1 MTRTHV
7 FRIIGLLSVA
17 AFATP
22 PAQGQQSSGSA
33 ALREAWT
40 VTVAAGA
47 FTYELA
53 DDNDFFLL
61 AFRADRPLSQWVR
74 FEVETSYSRPEVQT
88 DSEGRFV
95 PAPLLPAEHANLF
108 TFTVGFQA
116 KYALG
121 PVEPY
126 AGIAAGLFA
135 RYDDDSDGRRFQNST
150 VSFPFGVRVW
160 LTDHLGIRGDFRFRE
175 DSHEVFTRS
184 DREATAGVFWT
195 F

>member
-1 MTRTHV
+1 MTRTQALW
-7 FRIIGLLSVA
+7 IIALISVA
-17 AFATP
+17 AFAPP

-33 ALREAWT
+33 ALRESWT

-47 FTYELA
+47 FSYELA

-61 AFRADRPLSQWVR
+61 AFRADRPISPWVR
-74 FEVETSYSRPEVQT
+74 LEAETSYSRPEVQT
-88 DSEGRFV
+88 DIEGRF
-95 PAPLLPAEHANLF
+95 APMLPAEHANLF
-108 TFTVGFQA
+108 TFTLGFQL

-135 RYDDDSDGRRFQNST
+135 RYDDDSDGRRFQSST
-150 VSFPFGVRVW
+150 VSFPLGVRVW
-160 LTDHLGIRGDFRFRE
+160 LTDHLGVRGDFRFRE
-175 DSHEVFTRS
+175 DSHQVQNIS
-184 DREATAGVFWT
+184 DSERTVGVFWT

>member
-1 MTRTHV
+1 MTRTQV
-7 FRIIGLLSVA
+7 LRIIGLISVA
-17 AFATP
+17 AFAPP

-47 FTYELA
+47 FSYELA
-53 DDNDFFLL
+53 DDNEFFLL
-61 AFRADRPLSQWVR
+61 ALRADRPISRWVR
-74 FEVETSYSRPEVQT
+74 FEAETSYSRPEVQT
-88 DSEGRFV
+88 DIEGRF
-95 PAPLLPAEHANLF
+95 APLISAEHASLF
-108 TFTVGFQA
+108 TLTVGFQA

-135 RYDDDSDGRRFQNST
+135 RYDDDSDGRRFQRST
-150 VSFPFGVRVW
+150 FSFPFGVRVW
-160 LTDHLGIRGDFRFRE
+160 LTDHVGIRGDFRFRE
-175 DSHEVFTRS
+175 DSHEVFTHS
-184 DREATAGVFWT
+184 DSERTVGVFWT